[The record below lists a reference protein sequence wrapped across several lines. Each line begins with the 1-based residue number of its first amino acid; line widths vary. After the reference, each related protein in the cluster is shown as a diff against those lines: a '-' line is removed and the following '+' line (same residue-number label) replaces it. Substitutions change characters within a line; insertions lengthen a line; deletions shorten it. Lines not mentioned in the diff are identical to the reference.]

1 MIIEPWH
8 WLVLGMVLVILE
20 MFITT
25 FASLGFGLAA
35 IIVAGLAWLLPLPF
49 FAQVVIW
56 LVLSSI
62 FVLAWF
68 KYIKPLSVTRTKA
81 GLGGA
86 VIIGETGM
94 IIVKPTP
101 DRAGT
106 VRFSVPIVGA
116 AEWMCRTSG
125 EEVEIGDRVVV
136 TDIVGNELI
145 VSSAKTLAELN
156 MAGTSHK

>member
-56 LVLSSI
+56 LVLSSTYHH
-62 FVLAWF
+62 LHNQN
-68 KYIKPLSVTRTKA
+68 P
-81 GLGGA
+81 
-86 VIIGETGM
+86 
-94 IIVKPTP
+94 
-101 DRAGT
+101 
-106 VRFSVPIVGA
+106 
-116 AEWMCRTSG
+116 
-125 EEVEIGDRVVV
+125 
-136 TDIVGNELI
+136 
-145 VSSAKTLAELN
+145 
-156 MAGTSHK
+156 